1 MQQIDEWLTRGIAA
15 VLPDAGALK
24 ERLTKGPIKV
34 YLGAD
39 PTAPTLHIGHL
50 IPLRKLA
57 GLQKMG
63 HQIIFLIGDFTAM
76 IGDPTDKLAT
86 RKQLTREEVLANCA
100 GYKEQLK
107 GIIDFDGPNA
117 AQLLFNSEWLSKLTF
132 ADVVELSS
140 HFTVQ
145 QMMERDMFEKR
156 WNDEKPIG
164 LHEFM
169 YPLMQGYDSVA
180 MNVDLEI
187 GGNDQTFNMLA
198 GRTLLRDYKGKEKF
212 VVTTKLLA
220 DESGKK
226 MGKSEGN
233 MIALTDIPEDIYG
246 KIMRWTDGMILP
258 GLELLT
264 DVPME
269 EIATI
274 RTAMEG
280 GENPMV
286 YKKRLATELVTLL
299 RGAQAAQVAAEH
311 FARVHG
317 AGELP
322 EEIAEVVAPAGAT
335 ILEVLVAAGAVL
347 SKAEARRQVEQG
359 GVYVDGE
366 TVVDI
371 AFVPKSGQIIQ
382 KGKRFFVRLA

>member
-1 MQQIDEWLTRGIAA
+1 MPHLDEWLTRGISA

-24 ERLTKGPIKV
+24 KRLEQGSVKV

-57 GLQKMG
+57 ALQKMG
-63 HQIIFLIGDFTAM
+63 HQVIFLIGDFTAM

-100 GYKEQLK
+100 SYKEQLR

-117 AQLLFNSEWLSKLTF
+117 AQLLFNSDWLSKLTF
-132 ADVVELSS
+132 ADVVELSA

-156 WNDEKPIG
+156 WNEEKPIG

-180 MNVDLEI
+180 MDVDVEI

-198 GRTLLRDYKGKEKF
+198 GRTLLRDYKSKEKF
-212 VVTTKLLA
+212 VVTTKLLT
-220 DESGKK
+220 DEAGKK

-233 MIALTDIPEDIYG
+233 MITLTDSPEVVYG
-246 KIMRWTDGMILP
+246 KVMRWTDGMIAP
-258 GLELLT
+258 GFELLT
-264 DVPME
+264 DLPME
-269 EIATI
+269 EITQMRA
-274 RTAMEG
+274 AMEA
-280 GENPMV
+280 GENPV
-286 YKKRLATELVTLL
+286 TFKKRLAAELVASL
-299 RGAQAAQVAAEH
+299 RGTAAAQAAAEH

-322 EEIAEVVAPAGAT
+322 EEIAEVSAPAGAN
-335 ILEVLVAAGAVL
+335 IIDVLVATGAVP
-347 SKAEARRQVEQG
+347 SKTEARRQVEQS
-359 GVYVDGE
+359 GVRVDGE
-366 TVVDI
+366 TVTDI
-371 AFVPKSGQIIQ
+371 AFVPKSGQVVQ